1 MPRRFRQHKA
11 ARTIVSSSYP
21 VNRERRGTGTT
32 LAIPSRTAATCSSN
46 SWSLKKQ
53 TNKTQIFLTLVPTF
67 TGYLVLLVPSI
78 THSTATTHA
87 PGRRRGGLCDGLQT
101 QHLRAHLDWCTG
113 HTFMINYS
121 HTHSGHCLTAVLGSD
136 GATRHQSFNAEVQAR
151 LGWWRLLCAHTAPLC
166 PCPRGADKERIEGH
180 REA

>member
-1 MPRRFRQHKA
+1 MSGPACQRGFRQHKA

-21 VNRERRGTGTT
+21 VKRERRGTGTT
-32 LAIPSRTAATCSSN
+32 RAIPSRTAATCSSN

-53 TNKTQIFLTLVPTF
+53 TNKNQIFLTLVPMF
-67 TGYLVLLVPSI
+67 TIVLLVPSI

-87 PGRRRGGLCDGLQT
+87 PGRKRGGLCDSLQT

-121 HTHSGHCLTAVLGSD
+121 HTHSGHCLTAALGSD
-136 GATRHQSFNAEVQAR
+136 GATPHQSFNARVQAR
-151 LGWWRLLCAHTAPLC
+151 LGWWRLLCVHTAPSVSLSL
-166 PCPRGADKERIEGH
+166 RS
-180 REA
+180 